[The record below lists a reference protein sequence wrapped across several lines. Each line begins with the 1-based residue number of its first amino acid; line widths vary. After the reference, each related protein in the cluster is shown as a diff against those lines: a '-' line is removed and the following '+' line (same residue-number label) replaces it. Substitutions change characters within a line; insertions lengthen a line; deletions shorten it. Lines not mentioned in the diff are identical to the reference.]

1 VIDTAPIDIKELPM
15 TTSTLSAKK
24 LLVAGIA
31 LSAALGLGACSSN
44 DASASGSSSSSSSS
58 STQSARPEPIA
69 SLPAIPAGGSTAV
82 ALDADFVAA
91 LGTLGLTPA
100 TLGNA
105 TLADGSVSFPITG
118 GTVTVFDKSSGYRP
132 YVQGTL
138 LHQNSGLSLT
148 AGGTTV
154 ELTNFT
160 VDPGT
165 PARLFGDVAVN
176 GSQAAASAPLF
187 DLDGTTL
194 NPISV
199 DGSGNAVL
207 QGTTVKLSPEAAG
220 LLNQTF
226 GTDALKG
233 GLVIGIATIT
243 VPTK

>member
-1 VIDTAPIDIKELPM
+1 M
-15 TTSTLSAKK
+15 TTSTLSPKK
-24 LLVAGIA
+24 LMVAGIA
-31 LSAALGLGACSSN
+31 LSAALGLGACSSG
-44 DASASGSSSSSSSS
+44 DATASDSSSSSS
-58 STQSARPEPIA
+58 STQIARPEPIA

-100 TLGNA
+100 TLGDA
-105 TLADGSVSFPITG
+105 TLADGSISFPITG

-138 LHQNSGLSLT
+138 LHEGSGLSLT

-154 ELTNFT
+154 ELTGFT
-160 VDPGT
+160 IDPGT

-176 GSQAAASAPLF
+176 GQQAVASAPLF

-194 NPISV
+194 NPISM
-199 DGSGNAVL
+199 DAEGNAVL
-207 QGTTVKLSPEAAG
+207 QGTTVKLSPEAAE
-220 LLNQTF
+220 LLNSTF
-226 GTDALKG
+226 GTDALQG

-243 VPTK
+243 VPTS

>member
-1 VIDTAPIDIKELPM
+1 M
-15 TTSTLSAKK
+15 TTSTLSPKK

-31 LSAALGLGACSSN
+31 LSAALGLGACSS
-44 DASASGSSSSSSSS
+44 DDSASAAPASSSSSQAS
-58 STQSARPEPIA
+58 RPEPID

-82 ALDADFVAA
+82 ALDANFVSA
-91 LGTLGLTPA
+91 LGTLGLTPGTIGGA
-100 TLGNA
+100 TL
-105 TLADGSVSFPITG
+105 TDGSISFPITG

-176 GSQAAASAPLF
+176 GQQAAASAPLF

-194 NPISV
+194 NPISM
-199 DGSGNAVL
+199 DSSGNAVL

-226 GTDALKG
+226 GTDALKA
-233 GLVIGIATIT
+233 GLVIGVATIT
-243 VPTK
+243 VNTA

>member
-1 VIDTAPIDIKELPM
+1 M
-15 TTSTLSAKK
+15 TTSTLSPKK
-24 LLVAGIA
+24 LMVAGIA
-31 LSAALGLGACSSN
+31 LSAALGLGACSSG
-44 DASASGSSSSSSSS
+44 DATASDSSSSSS
-58 STQSARPEPIA
+58 STQIARPEPIA

-100 TLGNA
+100 TVGDA

-176 GSQAAASAPLF
+176 GQQAAASAPLF
-187 DLDGTTL
+187 DLNGSTL
-194 NPISV
+194 NPISM
-199 DGSGNAVL
+199 DAEGNAVL
-207 QGTTVKLSPEAAG
+207 QGTTVELSPEAAE
-220 LLNQTF
+220 LLNSTF
-226 GTDALKG
+226 GTDALAG

-243 VPTK
+243 VPTS

>member
-1 VIDTAPIDIKELPM
+1 M
-15 TTSTLSAKK
+15 TPPKLSAKK
-24 LLVAGIA
+24 LLVASVA

-44 DASASGSSSSSSSS
+44 DATASDSSSSS
-58 STQSARPEPIA
+58 STQIARPEPIA
-69 SLPAIPAGGSTAV
+69 SLPAIGTGGSTAV

-91 LGTLGLTPA
+91 LGTLGLAPGTV
-100 TLGNA
+100 GDA

-148 AGGTTV
+148 AGATTV

-165 PARLFGDVAVN
+165 PARLFGDVSVN
-176 GSQAAASAPLF
+176 GTQAAASAPLF
-187 DLDGTTL
+187 DLDGSTL
-194 NPISV
+194 NPISM
-199 DGSGNAVL
+199 DATGNAVL
-207 QGTTVKLSPEAAG
+207 QGTTVELSPEAAD
-220 LLNQTF
+220 LLNSTF
-226 GTDALKG
+226 STTALAG

-243 VPTK
+243 VPTS

>member
-1 VIDTAPIDIKELPM
+1 M
-15 TTSTLSAKK
+15 TTSKLSAKK

-31 LSAALGLGACSSN
+31 LSAALGLGACSS
-44 DASASGSSSSSSSS
+44 DTSTAAASDSS
-58 STQSARPEPIA
+58 STSSSARPEPIA

-176 GSQAAASAPLF
+176 GQQAAASAPLF

-194 NPISV
+194 KPISM
-199 DGSGNAVL
+199 DSSGHAVL

-220 LLNQTF
+220 LLNKTF
-226 GTDALKG
+226 GTDALAG

-243 VPTK
+243 VPTS

>member
-1 VIDTAPIDIKELPM
+1 M

-24 LLVAGIA
+24 LLVAGVA
-31 LSAALGLGACSSN
+31 LSAALGLGACSS
-44 DASASGSSSSSSSS
+44 DDSTASASTSSSS

-82 ALDADFVAA
+82 ALDANFVSA
-91 LGTLGLTPA
+91 LGSLGLTPG
-100 TLGNA
+100 TVGDA

-176 GSQAAASAPLF
+176 GQQAAASAPLF

-194 NPISV
+194 NPITMDS
-199 DGSGNAVL
+199 SGNAVL
-207 QGTTVKLSPEAAG
+207 QGTTVKLSPEAAA

-226 GTDALKG
+226 STDALAG
-233 GLVIGIATIT
+233 GLVIGVATIT

>member
-1 VIDTAPIDIKELPM
+1 M
-15 TTSTLSAKK
+15 TTSKLSAKK
-24 LLVAGIA
+24 LMVAGIA
-31 LSAALGLGACSSN
+31 LSAALGLGACSSG
-44 DASASGSSSSSSSS
+44 DATASDSSSSS
-58 STQSARPEPIA
+58 STQIARPEPIA

-100 TLGNA
+100 TLGDA

-148 AGGTTV
+148 AGATTV

-176 GSQAAASAPLF
+176 GQQAAASAPLF
-187 DLDGTTL
+187 DLDGSTL
-194 NPISV
+194 NPISM
-199 DGSGNAVL
+199 DAEGNAVL
-207 QGTTVKLSPEAAG
+207 QGTTVELSPEAAA
-220 LLNQTF
+220 LLNTTF
-226 GTDALKG
+226 GTDALAG

-243 VPTK
+243 VPTS

>member
-1 VIDTAPIDIKELPM
+1 M

-31 LSAALGLGACSSN
+31 LSAALGLGACSSD
-44 DASASGSSSSSSSS
+44 DATASDSSSSSS

-82 ALDADFVAA
+82 ALDGKFVEA

-176 GSQAAASAPLF
+176 GQQAAASAPLF

-194 NPISV
+194 NPISM
-199 DGSGNAVL
+199 DSSGHAVL

-220 LLNQTF
+220 LLNKTF

-243 VPTK
+243 VPTS

>member
-1 VIDTAPIDIKELPM
+1 M
-15 TTSTLSAKK
+15 TTSKLSAKK
-24 LLVAGIA
+24 LLVAGVA

-44 DASASGSSSSSSSS
+44 DASASGSSSSSSS
-58 STQSARPEPIA
+58 TQTARPEPIA

-176 GSQAAASAPLF
+176 GQQAAASAPLF

-194 NPISV
+194 KPISM
-199 DGSGNAVL
+199 DASGNAVL

-226 GTDALKG
+226 GTDALAG

-243 VPTK
+243 VPTS

>member
-1 VIDTAPIDIKELPM
+1 M

-24 LLVAGIA
+24 LMVAGIA
-31 LSAALGLGACSSN
+31 LSAALGLGACSSG
-44 DASASGSSSSSSSS
+44 DATASDSSSS
-58 STQSARPEPIA
+58 STQAARPEPIA

-100 TLGNA
+100 TLGDA

-148 AGGTTV
+148 AGATTV

-176 GSQAAASAPLF
+176 GQQAAASAPLF
-187 DLDGTTL
+187 DLDGSTL
-194 NPISV
+194 NPISM
-199 DGSGNAVL
+199 DAEGNAVL
-207 QGTTVKLSPEAAG
+207 QGTTVELSPEAAA
-220 LLNQTF
+220 LLNTTF
-226 GTDALKG
+226 GTDALAG

-243 VPTK
+243 VPTS

>member
-1 VIDTAPIDIKELPM
+1 M
-15 TTSTLSAKK
+15 TSSKLSAKK

-31 LSAALGLGACSSN
+31 LSAALGLGACSS
-44 DASASGSSSSSSSS
+44 DSGTAPAPTTSSSPPP
-58 STQSARPEPIA
+58 ARPEPIA

-82 ALDADFVAA
+82 ALDAKFVDA
-91 LGTLGLTPA
+91 LGTLGLTPG

-138 LHQNSGLSLT
+138 LHQNSGLSLA

-176 GSQAAASAPLF
+176 GQQAAASAPLF
-187 DLDGTTL
+187 DLDGSTL
-194 NPISV
+194 NPISM
-199 DGSGNAVL
+199 DSSGNAVL

-220 LLNQTF
+220 LLNKTF

>member
-1 VIDTAPIDIKELPM
+1 M
-15 TTSTLSAKK
+15 TTSKLSAKK

-31 LSAALGLGACSSN
+31 LSAALGLSACSGG
-44 DASASGSSSSSSSS
+44 DATASDSSSSSSSS
-58 STQSARPEPIA
+58 QAARPEPIA
-69 SLPAIPAGGSTAV
+69 SLPAIGAGGSTAV

-91 LGTLGLTPA
+91 LGSLGLTPG
-100 TLGNA
+100 TIGNA

-165 PARLFGDVAVN
+165 PARLFGDVSVN
-176 GSQAAASAPLF
+176 GQQAAASAPLF
-187 DLDGTTL
+187 DLNGSTL
-194 NPISV
+194 NPIAM
-199 DGSGNAVL
+199 DADGNAVL
-207 QGTTVKLSPEAAG
+207 QGTTVELSPEAAE
-220 LLNQTF
+220 LLNTTF
-226 GTDALKG
+226 GTDALAG

-243 VPTK
+243 VPTS

>member
-1 VIDTAPIDIKELPM
+1 M
-15 TTSTLSAKK
+15 TTSKLSAKK
-24 LLVAGIA
+24 LLVAGVA
-31 LSAALGLGACSSN
+31 LSAALGLGACGTD
-44 DASASGSSSSSSSS
+44 DATASDSTSSSSSS
-58 STQSARPEPIA
+58 QAVRPEPIA
-69 SLPAIPAGGSTAV
+69 SLPAIGAGGSTAV

-91 LGTLGLTPA
+91 LGTLGLTPG
-100 TLGNA
+100 TIGNA

-176 GSQAAASAPLF
+176 GQQAAASAPLF
-187 DLDGTTL
+187 DLNGSTL
-194 NPISV
+194 NPISM
-199 DGSGNAVL
+199 DADGNAVL
-207 QGTTVKLSPEAAG
+207 QGTTVELSPEAAE
-220 LLNQTF
+220 LLNSTF
-226 GTDALKG
+226 GTDALEG

-243 VPTK
+243 VPTS

>member
-1 VIDTAPIDIKELPM
+1 M
-15 TTSTLSAKK
+15 TTSTLSPKK
-24 LLVAGIA
+24 LMVAGIA
-31 LSAALGLGACSSN
+31 LSAALGLGACSSG
-44 DASASGSSSSSSSS
+44 DASASDSSSSSSSE
-58 STQSARPEPIA
+58 QIARPEPIA

-91 LGTLGLTPA
+91 LGSLGLTPA
-100 TLGNA
+100 TVGDA

-176 GSQAAASAPLF
+176 GQQAAASAPLF
-187 DLDGTTL
+187 DLNGSTL
-194 NPISV
+194 NPISM
-199 DGSGNAVL
+199 DAEGNAVL
-207 QGTTVKLSPEAAG
+207 QGTTVELSPEAAA
-220 LLNQTF
+220 LLNSTF
-226 GTDALKG
+226 GTDALAG

-243 VPTK
+243 VPTS

>member
-1 VIDTAPIDIKELPM
+1 M
-15 TTSTLSAKK
+15 TTSTLSPKK
-24 LLVAGIA
+24 LMVAGIA
-31 LSAALGLGACSSN
+31 LSAALGLGACSSG
-44 DASASGSSSSSSSS
+44 DASASDSSSSSSSE
-58 STQSARPEPIA
+58 QIARPEPIA

-91 LGTLGLTPA
+91 LGSLGLTPA
-100 TLGNA
+100 TVGDA

-176 GSQAAASAPLF
+176 GQQAAASAPLF
-187 DLDGTTL
+187 DLNGSTL
-194 NPISV
+194 NPISM
-199 DGSGNAVL
+199 DAEGNAVL
-207 QGTTVKLSPEAAG
+207 QGTTVKLSPEAAA

-226 GTDALKG
+226 GTDALAG

-243 VPTK
+243 VPTS

>member
-1 VIDTAPIDIKELPM
+1 M
-15 TTSTLSAKK
+15 TPPKLSAKK
-24 LLVAGIA
+24 LLVASVA

-44 DASASGSSSSSSSS
+44 DATASDSSSSS
-58 STQSARPEPIA
+58 STQIARPEPIA
-69 SLPAIPAGGSTAV
+69 TLPAIGTGGSTAV

-91 LGTLGLTPA
+91 LGTLGLAPGTV
-100 TLGNA
+100 GDA

-148 AGGTTV
+148 AGATTV

-165 PARLFGDVAVN
+165 PARLFGDVSVN
-176 GSQAAASAPLF
+176 GTQAAASAPLF
-187 DLDGTTL
+187 DLDGSTL
-194 NPISV
+194 NPISM
-199 DGSGNAVL
+199 DATGNAVL
-207 QGTTVKLSPEAAG
+207 QGTTVKLSPEAAQ
-220 LLNQTF
+220 LLNTTF
-226 GTDALKG
+226 GTDALAG

-243 VPTK
+243 VPTS

>member
-1 VIDTAPIDIKELPM
+1 M
-15 TTSTLSAKK
+15 TTSTLSPKS
-24 LLVAGIA
+24 LMVAGIA
-31 LSAALGLGACSSN
+31 LSAALGLGACSSG
-44 DASASGSSSSSSSS
+44 DATASDSSSTSS
-58 STQSARPEPIA
+58 STQVARPEPIA

-91 LGTLGLTPA
+91 LGALGLTPA
-100 TLGNA
+100 TVGDA

-176 GSQAAASAPLF
+176 GQQAAASAPLF
-187 DLDGTTL
+187 DLNGSTL
-194 NPISV
+194 NPISM
-199 DGSGNAVL
+199 DAEGNAVL
-207 QGTTVKLSPEAAG
+207 QGTTVELSPEAAE
-220 LLNQTF
+220 LLNSTF
-226 GTDALKG
+226 GTDALTG

-243 VPTK
+243 VPTS